1 MRVVGPIVKTLGDLG
16 STGRSLTRLREVA
29 AVLVRHGLARLVRG
43 VPGLDVTDGVDG
55 AATPQRVAAA
65 LVELGPTYVKLGQ
78 VLSTRPDVLPPD
90 WIAAFEALQD
100 DVTSVPIEQVQRVL
114 IEELGPDWEARF
126 SSFETEPLATAS
138 IAQVHCAT
146 LLSGEG
152 VVLKVQRP
160 GIGALVAADLRIL
173 RFLARRAVEEWPE
186 LAAADPDGLLREFER
201 TMMGELDFRREAEHM
216 RRFRLMYADT
226 DWVVVPEV
234 MDEAVTQRVL
244 CMERLH
250 GVPIRHA
257 RDAGFDMETL
267 GSRYLEVVFS
277 MLLAKGFF
285 HGDLHPGNV
294 LALPGDR
301 LGLLDFGMVGS
312 LTDKMREQLVTMI
325 FALQRGDQRTIARVL
340 SEIAIKDGRLDFRA
354 LEQATGEV
362 LERHFPPGVQLS
374 GIEMSAFSVEL
385 VSRAAQLG
393 ARVPTGYMMVLKAV
407 VTAEG
412 LAKTLLHEVDP
423 IAAAAPFFAHVAA
436 ERMAPERLQQEG
448 LYALLTVS
456 GLLDRLPMTL
466 GQLMDDLDGQRLRI
480 GVLRETHPAD
490 RARRD
495 RQVTRGIVAAAGCA
509 ALLAGAVV
517 DAPALV
523 FGLSLPTIGLWL
535 VGGLALVLATL
546 GWVPRGA
553 AAEEPG

>member
-1 MRVVGPIVKTLGDLG
+1 MRVVGPIVKTLGELG
-16 STGRSLTRLREVA
+16 STGRSLARLREVA

-43 VPGLDVTDGVDG
+43 VPDVDVPEGHDGQ
-55 AATPQRVAAA
+55 ATPQRVAAA

-90 WIAAFEALQD
+90 WIEAFEKLQD
-100 DVTSVPIEQVQRVL
+100 DVTTVPLDEIQRVL
-114 IEELGPDWEARF
+114 GEELGPDWETRF
-126 SSFETEPLATAS
+126 ASFETEPLATAS
-138 IAQVHCAT
+138 IAQVHTAT

-160 GIGALVAADLRIL
+160 GIGALVEADLRIL
-173 RFLARRAVEEWPE
+173 RFLARRAVEEWPD

-201 TMMGELDFRREAEHM
+201 TMMAELDFRREAEHM
-216 RRFRLMYADT
+216 RRFRRMYADV

-257 RDAGFDMETL
+257 RDAGFDMRLL
-267 GSRYLEVVFS
+267 GERYLEVVFS
-277 MLLAKGFF
+277 MLLQKGFF

-294 LALPGDR
+294 LALPDER

-340 SEIAIKDGRLDFRA
+340 FEIAIKDGRLDFRA
-354 LEQATGEV
+354 LETATGEV
-362 LERHFPPGVQLS
+362 LEEHFPPGVQLS
-374 GIEMSAFSVEL
+374 DIEMGAFSIEL

-393 ARVPTGYMMVLKAV
+393 ARVPTAYMMVLKAV

-412 LAKTLLHEVDP
+412 LAKSLLQEVDP
-423 IAAAAPFFAHVAA
+423 IAAAAPFFAHVAS

-448 LYALLTVS
+448 LYALLTLS
-456 GLLDRLPMTL
+456 SLLDRLPMTL
-466 GQLMDDLDGQRLRI
+466 GQLMDDLDGQRLRV

-495 RQVTRGIVAAAGCA
+495 QQVTRGIVAAGGCA
-509 ALLAGAVV
+509 AVLAGALV

-523 FGLSLPTIGLWL
+523 FGLSLPALGLWL
-535 VGGLALVLATL
+535 VGGLALLLATL
-546 GWVPRGA
+546 GWVPRGGSD
-553 AAEEPG
+553 EGSG